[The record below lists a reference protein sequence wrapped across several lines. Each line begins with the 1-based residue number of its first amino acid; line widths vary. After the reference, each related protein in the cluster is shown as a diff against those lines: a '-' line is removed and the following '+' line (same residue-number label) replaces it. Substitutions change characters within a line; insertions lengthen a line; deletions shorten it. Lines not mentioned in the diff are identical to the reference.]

1 MDENFRYKTSN
12 FSLHYVLRQIDS
24 GRMNINPDFKDLKSW
39 NVREK
44 SLFIESLLLGIP
56 TQTIWCEESA
66 AGDYIVIE
74 GSERLIAILDFVRD
88 KFALNHLKIRK
99 EYFGHRFSSLPYHEK
114 ISLEDRYPFNF
125 TIINYDTPYYLKYE
139 FFRRLLN
146 DIGNSNDQAARNFA
160 WENSFAFLQNL
171 KNECE
176 GLINFARRDSRWR
189 NIKTQTGQRE
199 IDEFFLYLL
208 MIFAILE
215 GNLFEEAYLDE
226 TISIA
231 DLLDWTMSHFDEY
244 KKGRRLAQN
253 AIIQALLEINNYLG
267 ESPEVILTRTLRGFS
282 LSSDEIGLP
291 EFYLMFVR
299 ACSGKLSSRIDWRN
313 VKPLKFVNSS
323 SAKNLISFV
332 FEARDAKNTNA

>member
-1 MDENFRYKTSN
+1 
-12 FSLHYVLRQIDS
+12 
-24 GRMNINPDFKDLKSW
+24 MNINPDFKDLKSW
-39 NVREK
+39 SVREK

-66 AGDYIVIE
+66 SGDYIVIE
-74 GSERLIAILDFVRD
+74 GSERLVTVLDFIRN
-88 KFALNHLKIRK
+88 KFALNYLKIRK
-99 EYFGHRFSSLPYHEK
+99 EYLGHRFSSLPYHEK
-114 ISLEDRYPFNF
+114 LSLEDRYPFNF

-160 WENSFAFLQNL
+160 WENSFAFLQDL

-176 GLINFARRDSRWR
+176 GLIHFVRRDSRWR
-189 NIKTQTGQRE
+189 TVKTQTGQRE

-244 KKGRRLAQN
+244 KKGRRVAQS

-267 ESPEVILTRTLRGFS
+267 ESPEVILTRTLRGLS

-299 ACSGKLSSRIDWRN
+299 ACSGKLSSRINWRN
-313 VKPLKFVNSS
+313 VKPLKFVNSA